1 MWWLGWLGWLCRYRP
16 EDVQDTLTLATE
28 AFLDGDENFKLDEKS
43 CTVTASKIFSWYK
56 VDFGGSN
63 LALACWAM
71 LYLPTPKQ
79 AILARMLGCKPSAIT
94 SAAATATASATA
106 GAGAGGGAGAG
117 SGAVYAVTATMCE
130 PGRGLGKGLK
140 VQFAPYDW
148 GSNSGPKKQAA
159 KK

>member
-1 MWWLGWLGWLCRYRP
+1 M
-16 EDVQDTLTLATE
+16 
-28 AFLDGDENFKLDEKS
+28 DGDENFKLDEKS

-79 AILARMLGCKPSAIT
+79 AILARMLGCKPSAIA
-94 SAAATATASATA
+94 SAAATATASAAAATATA

-117 SGAVYAVTATMCE
+117 SGAVYAVTSTMCE

-148 GSNSGPKKQAA
+148 GSNSGPKKKRA